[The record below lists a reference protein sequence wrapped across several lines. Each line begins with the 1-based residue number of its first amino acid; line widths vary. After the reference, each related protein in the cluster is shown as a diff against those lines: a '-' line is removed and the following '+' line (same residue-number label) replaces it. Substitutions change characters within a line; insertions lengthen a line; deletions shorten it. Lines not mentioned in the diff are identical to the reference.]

1 VHSDGLLVLGMPGF
15 LIFLRAVGTARHDLG
30 WWRHYCA
37 CSGGVRRAFLWPSH
51 QLRCRSIAHA
61 LPSAAGAVKWIV
73 AAVLSGGRWTLNRR
87 GVDPSDRICLRTRM
101 ETVEG
106 YFGRAPR
113 MSLRLQPVGFQPNSQ
128 IRARGYL
135 HAGDENNR
143 RRLRFRKYVS
153 RERSAWISSKDIWA
167 FLLLAVIAL
176 RTGKAEG

>member
-1 VHSDGLLVLGMPGF
+1 MIWVGGGIIVHALEAYGVHFFGQAINSAAEA
-15 LIFLRAVGTARHDLG
+15 AVR
-30 WWRHYCA
+30 
-37 CSGGVRRAFLWPSH
+37 
-51 QLRCRSIAHA
+51 A
-61 LPSAAGAVKWIV
+61 LPSVAGAVKWTV
-73 AAVLSGGRWTLNRR
+73 MAFLSGIVGLAIGT
-87 GVDPSDRICLRTRM
+87 GVDPSNRICRRTRM

>member
-1 VHSDGLLVLGMPGF
+1 MIWVGGGIIVHALE
-15 LIFLRAVGTARHDLG
+15 A
-30 WWRHYCA
+30 Y
-37 CSGGVRRAFLWPSH
+37 GVHFFGQAINSAAEAA
-51 QLRCRSIAHA
+51 AHA

-167 FLLLAVIAL
+167 FLL
-176 RTGKAEG
+176 K